1 MSPPVSPHIQTE
13 SEESGHSHPSLLLTQ
28 NRASLVFPSRE
39 VPETASFKIPTVL
52 QKELR
57 PHDPK
62 SWLVLSAAPVLVP
75 APQFPSSRIP
85 GHPCLFHHYNW
96 SHLCHTQ
103 LSDSQ
108 QPLAYTHISLPDL
121 HTTSKDDGVRSV
133 YARALIPKELTVGC
147 LLGTTIRK

>member
-13 SEESGHSHPSLLLTQ
+13 SEESGQSPLTSPNSEQ
-28 NRASLVFPSRE
+28 GLSCLPFQRSPRDSQLQ
-39 VPETASFKIPTVL
+39 IPTVL

-62 SWLVLSAAPVLVP
+62 SWLVLSAAPFLVP

-85 GHPCLFHHYNW
+85 GHPCLFHHYSW

-121 HTTSKDDGVRSV
+121 HTTSDTLQRRRCSE
-133 YARALIPKELTVGC
+133 R
-147 LLGTTIRK
+147 IR